1 MGNLKKKIKNS
12 SFQDKSTGSGSLN
25 NKNRGDFKEREIF
38 EIQMDQYFEYLR
50 FERLLMPNSIS
61 SYRRDFK
68 KFRQY
73 LLLNPKISFL
83 NISKPQIL
91 DFLKY
96 LYNDNSDISV
106 SRVLSALRGFYKFL
120 IRQQIIKNNPWSQIK
135 NPRSPKKILEILD
148 IEEVLKF
155 LDSIPESTPSDLRD
169 RAMFE
174 VLYGCGLR
182 VSEITGLSMGSIDF
196 DQKLLRFI
204 GKGDKERIVP
214 FGDTALLFLNKY
226 IDSARGKIEKEK
238 KTDFL
243 FLNMRGG
250 KLSRKGFWKIM
261 KKYADRAG
269 IEKNIYP
276 HIFRHSF
283 ATHLL
288 QRGADLR
295 TVQKL
300 LGHSSISTTEIYT
313 NLTKEYL
320 KDAYFKY
327 HPRESYE

>member
-1 MGNLKKKIKNS
+1 MGNLDKKIKNS
-12 SFQDKSTGSGSLN
+12 SFKDKSTGSGILN
-25 NKNRGDFKEREIF
+25 NKSPGVFKEREIF
-38 EIQMDQYFEYLR
+38 EIQLDQYFEYLR
-50 FERLLMPNSIS
+50 FERLLMSNSIS
-61 SYRRDFK
+61 SYGRDFK

-83 NISKPQIL
+83 NISKIQIL

-106 SRVLSALRGFYKFL
+106 SRILSALRGFYKFL
-120 IRQQIIKNNPWSQIK
+120 IRQQIIKNNPWSQVK
-135 NPRSPKKILEILD
+135 NPRSSKKILEILD

-169 RAMFE
+169 RTMFE
-174 VLYGCGLR
+174 ILYGCGLR
-182 VSEITGLSMGSIDF
+182 VSEITGLSIDSIDF
-196 DQKLLRFI
+196 DQQLIRFI

-214 FGDTALLFLNKY
+214 LGDTALLFLNKY

-238 KTDFL
+238 KTNFL

-250 KLSRKGFWKIM
+250 KLSRQGFWKIL
-261 KKYADRAG
+261 KKYADKAG
-269 IEKNIYP
+269 IEKNLYP

-327 HPRESYE
+327 HPRESC

>member
-1 MGNLKKKIKNS
+1 MENLEKKIKNS
-12 SFQDKSTGSGSLN
+12 SFQEKSIGSGLLN
-25 NKNRGDFKEREIF
+25 KKNQDLFREKKIF
-38 EIQMDQYFEYLR
+38 EIQSEQYFEYLR
-50 FERLLMPNSIS
+50 FEKLLMSNSIS
-61 SYRRDFK
+61 SYLRDFK
-68 KFRQY
+68 KFKQY
-73 LLLNPKISFL
+73 LVLNPKISFL
-83 NISKPQIL
+83 KISKLQII

-96 LYNDNSDISV
+96 LYSDNSDISV
-106 SRVLSALRGFYKFL
+106 SRTLSALRGFYKFL
-120 IRQQIIKNNPWSQIK
+120 IREQVINDNPWSQVK
-135 NPRSPKKILEILD
+135 NPRTSKKILEILD
-148 IEEVLKF
+148 IEEVMGF

-174 VLYGCGLR
+174 ILYGCGLR
-182 VSEITGLSMGSIDF
+182 VSELTGLRISSIDF

-214 FGDTALLFLNKY
+214 LGDVALLFLNKY

-238 KTDFL
+238 KTDYL

-250 KLSRKGFWKIM
+250 RLSRQGLWKIL
-261 KKYADRAG
+261 KKYALRSG
-269 IEKNIYP
+269 IEKNLYP

-327 HPRESYE
+327 HPRESY

>member
-1 MGNLKKKIKNS
+1 MGNLEKKIKNS
-12 SFQDKSTGSGSLN
+12 SFQDKSTGTGNLN
-25 NKNRGDFKEREIF
+25 NKIQGDFKEREIF
-38 EIQMDQYFEYLR
+38 EIQLDQYFEYLR
-50 FERLLMPNSIS
+50 FEKLLMSNSIS
-61 SYRRDFK
+61 SYGRDFK

-83 NISKPQIL
+83 NISKLQIL

-96 LYNDNSDISV
+96 LYNDNSDVSV

-120 IRQQIIKNNPWSQIK
+120 IRQQIIKSNPWSQIK
-135 NPRSPKKILEILD
+135 NPRSSKKILEILD
-148 IEEVLKF
+148 IEEVFKF
-155 LDSIPESTPSDLRD
+155 LDSIPQSTPSDLRD

-182 VSEITGLSMGSIDF
+182 VSEITGLSIGSIDF

-214 FGDTALLFLNKY
+214 LGDTALLFLNKY
-226 IDSARGKIEKEK
+226 IDHARGKIEKEK

-243 FLNMRGG
+243 FLNMRGD
-250 KLSRKGFWKIM
+250 KLSRKGFWKIL

-327 HPRESYE
+327 HPRESY

>member
-1 MGNLKKKIKNS
+1 MENLEKRAKNS
-12 SFQDKSTGSGSLN
+12 SFQDGSIESGNLNKKSRDVFRD
-25 NKNRGDFKEREIF
+25 KEIF
-38 EIQMDQYFEYLR
+38 ETQLDQYFEYLR
-50 FERLLMPNSIS
+50 FEKLLMPNSIS

-83 NISKPQIL
+83 NISKLQIL

-106 SRVLSALRGFYKFL
+106 SRILSALRGFYKFL
-120 IRQQIIKNNPWSQIK
+120 IRQQSIKNNPWSVVK
-135 NPRSPKKILEILD
+135 NPRSSKKILEILD
-148 IEEVLKF
+148 IGEVLKF
-155 LDSIPESTPSDLRD
+155 LDSIPGSTPSDLRD

-174 VLYGCGLR
+174 ILYGCGLR
-182 VSEITGLSMGSIDF
+182 VSEITGLSISSIDF

-214 FGDTALLFLNKY
+214 LGDTALLFLNKY
-226 IDSARGKIEKEK
+226 INSARGKIENEK

-250 KLSRKGFWKIM
+250 KLSRQGFWKIL

-313 NLTKEYL
+313 DLTKEYL

-327 HPRESYE
+327 HPRESG

>member
-1 MGNLKKKIKNS
+1 MENLEKKIKNS
-12 SFQDKSTGSGSLN
+12 SFQEKSIGSGLLN
-25 NKNRGDFKEREIF
+25 KKNQDLFREKEIF
-38 EIQMDQYFEYLR
+38 EIQSEQYFEYLR
-50 FERLLMPNSIS
+50 FEKLLMSNSIS
-61 SYRRDFK
+61 SYLRDFK
-68 KFRQY
+68 KFKQY
-73 LLLNPKISFL
+73 LVLNPKISFL
-83 NISKPQIL
+83 KISKLQII

-96 LYNDNSDISV
+96 LYSDNSDISV
-106 SRVLSALRGFYKFL
+106 SRTLSALRGFYKFL
-120 IRQQIIKNNPWSQIK
+120 IREQVINDNPWSQVK
-135 NPRSPKKILEILD
+135 NPRTSKKILEILD
-148 IEEVLKF
+148 IEEVMGF

-174 VLYGCGLR
+174 ILYGCGLR
-182 VSEITGLSMGSIDF
+182 VSEITGLRISSIDF

-214 FGDTALLFLNKY
+214 LGDVALLFLNKY

-238 KTDFL
+238 KTDYL

-250 KLSRKGFWKIM
+250 RLSRQGLWKIL
-261 KKYADRAG
+261 KKYALRAG
-269 IEKNIYP
+269 IEKNLYP

-327 HPRESYE
+327 HPRESY